1 MRQVFFRNSKEGV
14 HYNML
19 TESNLNKIC
28 AERLPETCSL
38 SGQALRPSV
47 TRALI
52 FIEPGDSTSSQ
63 VVHSKLALVCRK
75 RRESRNP
82 GAITQEKRVERSI
95 RKFFPFRLKTLDE
108 RPSQVPMRVD
118 WARYSS
124 VERTFGWG
132 VSKQTATAKVTTAPK
147 AMRQGNSIRGSQAGA
162 QRAGCPLPAVFG

>member
-1 MRQVFFRNSKEGV
+1 MVPQFNVMESYARDCWLAPVASLGSLAFLRRAEKWACAKFFFRNSKEGV

-75 RRESRNP
+75 AWPDKEQVSGN
-82 GAITQEKRVERSI
+82 RSAQI
-95 RKFFPFRLKTLDE
+95 LFKLL
-108 RPSQVPMRVD
+108 
-118 WARYSS
+118 S
-124 VERTFGWG
+124 V
-132 VSKQTATAKVTTAPK
+132 
-147 AMRQGNSIRGSQAGA
+147 NI
-162 QRAGCPLPAVFG
+162 L